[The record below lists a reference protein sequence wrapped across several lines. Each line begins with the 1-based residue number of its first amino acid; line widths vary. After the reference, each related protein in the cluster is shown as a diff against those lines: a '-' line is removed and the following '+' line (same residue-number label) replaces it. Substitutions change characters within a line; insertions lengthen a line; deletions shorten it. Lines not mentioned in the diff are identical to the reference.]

1 MRMATALKA
10 RSVAPQIL
18 GTDLPLWVAKENDVT
33 REMLAPL
40 INAFPKVSHGSSSRA
55 LRLCPCAVPFSAGTP

>member
-1 MRMATALKA
+1 MHEHLFVSLRHDT
-10 RSVAPQIL
+10 PQIL

-40 INAFPKVSHGSSSRA
+40 INAFPKVALGYSSST
-55 LRLCPCAVPFSAGTP
+55 LRLCPTCQPATPPSE